1 MQHQLQPSV
10 GTLHFIL
17 CLQKLGSA
25 LWHLQEH
32 LVSCTAPSATPSS
45 NISNRSKGFQSPF
58 GDAACVRDSNAQPGR
73 AQRGERK
80 EK

>member
-1 MQHQLQPSV
+1 MQHQLQPLM

-25 LWHLQEH
+25 LWHPQMH
-32 LVSCTAPSATPSS
+32 PVPHAAPAATPSS
-45 NISNRSKGFQSPF
+45 SISNRSKGSQSLF
-58 GDAACVRDSNAQPGR
+58 GDAACVHDSNAQPGR
-73 AQRGERK
+73 AHHGERK